1 MEDKGNGAQWGGLGR
16 QRISDGHSEG
26 AGHSEGTR
34 LSGNEGSVRRRA
46 MG

>member
-1 MEDKGNGAQWGGLGR
+1 MEDKGSEGQGGGLGR
-16 QRISDGHSEG
+16 QRINNGHSER